1 MLAILC
7 NFARTINNNKLITLE
22 TSEIKKDYSRKTLYT
37 IIALLFCSANSSAQ
51 LTIPSGNTFTTTDN
65 RPLGAFYGYDRVL
78 SVYEKNEMNIPSG
91 SKIIG
96 VRYFVQNAY
105 KPVNIPA
112 FVNLGNS
119 STSNLTASF
128 YNQLPSS
135 LINVYGGTI
144 AASSVTAG
152 KWITIPFSTSFTYTG
167 DSLEV
172 LVGTNLGDGAG
183 QGTTDKVFRWNAAT
197 AKTQVWKNSIAPTF
211 IGNGTILNSR
221 PNIQILYDTPG
232 SAGTLALDYSTTT
245 MLENRSQ
252 VIIVNRNGGSTGAV
266 SVDYTT
272 NNGTAIAGTD
282 YNATSGTLSWAD
294 GDMQPKSITVTTLPD
309 LIVDDNETFSVTL
322 SNPVGTTI
330 NGNSTNTVT
339 INNVLPPMAGTYTV
353 GAGGNY
359 PSLTNDGGIFQALN
373 ENVDGVSGPVTINI
387 ISDLTGETGKNG
399 LNEIIGDHA
408 VLIQPFGGAR
418 SITGN
423 SLGYGSLFKFLG
435 TDNITINGSA
445 TGATAGGKLIGGDSS
460 LRELSILGSTSSNES
475 VIGFLSGTNG
485 AKNNTVKNVNII
497 GSISNTGI
505 GFNGKDNDG
514 NKVENCS
521 VKKVSTGIISRG
533 ENVDNQNIGT
543 TIKQNDLSATGTD
556 KILRAGIVLYNDM
569 DPIVSY
575 NKVYVESL
583 LSTDVVGLG
592 IGRANAEFDAINSGG
607 ISGAMVNNNIIDGA
621 VSTNTDGYSAVGIAI
636 SGTYTGLP
644 NTLQNNMINNVRG
657 QAKNPSI
664 VAGIFVVGAVA
675 SVTKLYYNTISLS
688 GNRGSQSLQYP
699 GYCIALSGVDPSLEM
714 KNNIMSTTQIATG
727 GGLVK
732 TYAFGT
738 ASTTFDNLISDHNV
752 FYSGGVQSGGFRTGS
767 LKLNAGTDHA
777 TLTAWRTLTTKDT
790 NSVGAAPVF
799 VSATDLH
806 LDINNNPLI
815 AASGTPIPTVTTDI
829 DGEIRK
835 AVNPT
840 IGADE
845 IIVDHLETDDV
856 RASAKLR
863 IYPNPVK
870 SILNIENDAP
880 IGKVEVFNLV
890 GQKVLNQTVNTNSVQ
905 IDLVNLVPGNYLV
918 RVSNRETVK
927 TFKIIKK

>member
-7 NFARTINNNKLITLE
+7 NFARIINNNKLITLE
-22 TSEIKKDYSRKTLYT
+22 TSEIKKDYSCKSLYA

-51 LTIPSGNTFTTTDN
+51 LTIPSGNTFTTTEN
-65 RPLGAFYGYDRVL
+65 RPLSAMYGHDRVL
-78 SVYEKNEMNIPSG
+78 SVYQKNEMNIPTG
-91 SKIIG
+91 SKITG
-96 VRYFVQNAY
+96 LRYFVQTAY
-105 KPVNIPA
+105 TPVNVPVFIGIK
-112 FVNLGNS
+112 NSGS
-119 STSNLTASF
+119 STLTAEI
-128 YNQLPSS
+128 YNPLPLS
-135 LINVYGGTI
+135 LTFVYNGTI
-144 AASSVTAG
+144 VGTSVAAG
-152 KWITIPFSTSFTYTG
+152 KWITLPFSAPFTYTG
-167 DSLEV
+167 DHLHV
-172 LVGTNLGDGAG
+172 LVGTSLGDAPGK
-183 QGTTDKVFRWNAAT
+183 GTTDKILRWHNAT
-197 AKTQVWKNSIAPTF
+197 AQTQVWKSNTDPIF
-211 IGNGTILNSR
+211 NGNGIIMNTK

-232 SAGTLALDYSTTT
+232 ATGTLSLDYSATT
-245 MLENRSQ
+245 MLENRNQ
-252 VIIVNRNGGSTGAV
+252 VITVNRNGGSTGAV
-266 SVDYTT
+266 SVDYATSD
-272 NNGTAIAGTD
+272 GTAIAGTD
-282 YNATSGTLSWAD
+282 YNAASGTLSWAD
-294 GDMQPKSITVTTLPD
+294 GDMQPKSFTVTTLPD
-309 LIVDDNETFSVTL
+309 LAADDNETFSITL
-322 SNPVGTTI
+322 SNPTGTTI
-330 NGNSTNTVT
+330 NGNSTSTVT
-339 INNVLPPMAGTYTV
+339 IKNVLPPMAGTYTV

-373 ENVDGVSGPVTINI
+373 QSVDGVSGPVTINI

-423 SLGYGSLFKFLG
+423 SSGYGSLLKFLG

-445 TGATAGGKLIGGDSS
+445 TGATVGGKLIGGDSS
-460 LRELSILGSTSSNES
+460 LRELSILGNTSDNEA

-485 AKNNTVKNVNII
+485 AKNNTVKNVNIT
-497 GSISNTGI
+497 GGISNTGI

-569 DPIVSY
+569 NPIVSY
-575 NKVYVESL
+575 NKVYVESP
-583 LSTDVVGLG
+583 LSTDVAGLG
-592 IGRANAEFDAINSGG
+592 IGRASAEFDAIGSGG
-607 ISGAMVNNNIIDGA
+607 ISGAMVNNNIIDGV

-675 SVTKLYYNTISLS
+675 SVTKLYNNTISLS

-699 GYCIALSGVDPSLEM
+699 SYCIALSGLDPSLEM

-738 ASTTFDNLISDHNV
+738 ASTTFDNLISDYNA

-777 TLTAWRTLTTKDT
+777 TLAAWRTLTTKDA
-790 NSVGAAPVF
+790 NSVGVAPVF

-815 AASGTPIPTVTTDI
+815 AAAGTPIPTVTTDI

-835 AVNPT
+835 TVNPT

-845 IIVDHLETDDV
+845 IIVDNLGTDDV

-890 GQKVLNQTVNTNSVQ
+890 GQKVLNQTVNTNSAQ

-918 RVSNRETVK
+918 RVSNRDTVK